1 MTRLQ
6 KEFLPLLALIVTV
19 TLPNRTFCQ
28 MGHSAATVSGVVFA
42 EGGNTHVEHVVVR
55 LCDAGGSEIEESTT
69 TQAGEFAFRGLHR
82 DHYILTFDAI
92 GYQKA
97 EVHVDLSLASDKG
110 MTVFLK
116 PVAVAPAAV
125 APGSK
130 ISAHELSMTPG
141 ARDLVESGRKKV
153 YVDKQP
159 QAGVADFQQAIA
171 LAPNYYEAYFEIA
184 IADVMLGKKDEA
196 KGNFR
201 KSIEV
206 SHDSYGDAEVG
217 WGTLLLENG
226 DATTGEKA
234 VRRGVELNPNSW
246 LGFYELGKLELNRGQ
261 LDEALHSAERAKV
274 ISPSTPIVYRL
285 LSNIHV
291 QQKNYGAL
299 LGDLDA
305 YIRLDP
311 DSAAG
316 IRAAQL
322 REQIVQEVA
331 KQDKSAPVESK
342 PQ

>member
-1 MTRLQ
+1 MARLQ
-6 KEFLPLLALIVTV
+6 TELLLVVALFVALTI
-19 TLPNRTFCQ
+19 PNRVLGQ

-42 EGGNTHVEHVVVR
+42 EGGNTHIEHVLVR
-55 LCDAGGSEIEESTT
+55 LCDAGGNEIEQSTT
-69 TQAGEFAFRGLHR
+69 TQAGDFAFRGVQR
-82 DHYILTFDAI
+82 DRYILTFEAI
-92 GYQKA
+92 GYQKT
-97 EVHVDLSLASDKG
+97 EVHVDLSYTSDKG

-116 PVAVAPAAV
+116 PVAAAPAAV

-130 ISAHELSMTPG
+130 ISAHELSMASG
-141 ARDLVESGRKKV
+141 ARDLVASGRKKV

-159 QAGVADFQQAIA
+159 QAGLADFEQAIVI
-171 LAPNYYEAYFEIA
+171 APNYYEAYFEIA
-184 IADVMLGKKDEA
+184 MADVILGKKEEA

-226 DATTGEKA
+226 DAAAGEKA

-261 LDEALHSAERAKV
+261 LDKALNSAERARV
-274 ISPSTPIVYRL
+274 LSPSTPIVYRL
-285 LSNIHV
+285 LSNIHI
-291 QQKNYGAL
+291 QQKNYNAL

-316 IRAAQL
+316 ARAAQL
-322 REQIVQEVA
+322 REQVVQEVA
-331 KQDKSAPVESK
+331 KKNQATTGSK